1 VRSIVA
7 LPAGTAGLQ
16 ALQRGTDAAYSCA
29 VKSSLEFGERARLA
43 ALTFAQDHRTA
54 SPPPGTSGTHPRARG
69 TTMATLSESQ
79 AFLDQFDKCLPLCE
93 RGDAVTVV
101 NALHSL
107 NEITQAGLKQ
117 ALELDPDSGQDFV
130 CSFLLELELALELY
144 ISPSKKLG
152 TIDGGLPM
160 LYTYNDEELTA
171 LADAPSLATKGK
183 VRKFLDA
190 LGVAPSSKFEA
201 RSVKDAVC
209 EFMAAQVKPSK
220 APVTVQKERDCRSI
234 SWADLCSSGSDSG
247 SDSDEDLLLLEEDD
261 DDEVPVST
269 RKPEAAADIERE
281 ACEGFFGAGDYEHDK
296 DDQVE
301 EEEGADGEESDTESV
316 ASSIFLWAVPVKH
329 TDLNTDDC
337 SPRTAAHNKA
347 VNEARR
353 TRALYPFFKTVM
365 CKNYPNCKYGDRCN
379 FAHGEKELRRLDET
393 ILNAVARPKSP
404 DSDTS
409 SQTGS
414 DRRSE
419 SGSSAGGGNNFKT
432 RMCKNYEKNGF
443 CKFGDRCN
451 FAHGRDE
458 LRRGERAARN
468 EQNEGGRSSPCGS
481 QDGAGKAQRTRS

>member
-1 VRSIVA
+1 
-7 LPAGTAGLQ
+7 
-16 ALQRGTDAAYSCA
+16 
-29 VKSSLEFGERARLA
+29 
-43 ALTFAQDHRTA
+43 
-54 SPPPGTSGTHPRARG
+54 
-69 TTMATLSESQ
+69 MATLSESQ

-117 ALELDPDSGQDFV
+117 ALELDPASGQDFV

-160 LYTYNDEELTA
+160 LYTYNDDELVA
-171 LADAPSLATKGK
+171 LASVPSLATKGK

-190 LGVAPSSKFEA
+190 LGVAPSPDFEA
-201 RSVKDAVC
+201 RSVKDAVS
-209 EFMAAQVKPSK
+209 EFMAAQVKPAK
-220 APVTVQKERDCRSI
+220 AKAIVQKERDSRSI

-247 SDSDEDLLLLEEDD
+247 SDSDEDLPPLEEDD
-261 DDEVPVST
+261 DDEVPATSN
-269 RKPEAAADIERE
+269 RKPEVAEAEAERAACD
-281 ACEGFFGAGDYEHDK
+281 GFFGATQDCVEGCDVENELADEE
-296 DDQVE
+296 DD
-301 EEEGADGEESDTESV
+301 SDNESV
-316 ASSIFLWAVPVKH
+316 LSEASRIFLWAAPVKH
-329 TDLNTDDC
+329 TDLNLDDC

-347 VNEARR
+347 VNDARR
-353 TRALYPFFKTVM
+353 SRALYPFFKTVM

-379 FAHGEKELRRLDET
+379 FAHNEKELRRLDET

-409 SQTGS
+409 SQAGS

-419 SGSSAGGGNNFKT
+419 SGSSTGGANNFKT

-458 LRRGERAARN
+458 LRRGERAPRCN
-468 EQNEGGRSSPCGS
+468 EQNEGGRCSPSGS
-481 QDGAGKAQRTRS
+481 QDGSAKAARARS

>member
-1 VRSIVA
+1 
-7 LPAGTAGLQ
+7 
-16 ALQRGTDAAYSCA
+16 
-29 VKSSLEFGERARLA
+29 
-43 ALTFAQDHRTA
+43 
-54 SPPPGTSGTHPRARG
+54 
-69 TTMATLSESQ
+69 MATLSESQ

-117 ALELDPDSGQDFV
+117 ALELDPASGQDFV

-160 LYTYNDEELTA
+160 LYTYNDEELLA
-171 LADAPSLATKGK
+171 LASVPSLATKGK

-190 LGVAPSSKFEA
+190 LGVAPSPDFEA
-201 RSVKDAVC
+201 RSVKDAVS
-209 EFMAAQVKPSK
+209 EFMAAQVKPAK
-220 APVTVQKERDCRSI
+220 ATATVHKERDSRSI

-247 SDSDEDLLLLEEDD
+247 SDSDEDLPPLEEDD
-261 DDEVPVST
+261 DDEVPATSN
-269 RKPEAAADIERE
+269 RKPEVAEAQAEAERAACD
-281 ACEGFFGAGDYEHDK
+281 GFFGATQDY
-296 DDQVE
+296 VE
-301 EEEGADGEESDTESV
+301 GCDVDNELADEEVDSDNESV
-316 ASSIFLWAVPVKH
+316 LSEASRIFLWAAPVKH
-329 TDLNTDDC
+329 TDLNLDDC

-347 VNEARR
+347 VNDARR
-353 TRALYPFFKTVM
+353 SRALYPFFKTVM

-379 FAHGEKELRRLDET
+379 FAHSEKELRRLDET

-409 SQTGS
+409 SQAGS

-419 SGSSAGGGNNFKT
+419 SGSSTGGANNFKT

-458 LRRGERAARN
+458 LRRGERAPRCN
-468 EQNEGGRSSPCGS
+468 EQNEGGRCSPCSS
-481 QDGAGKAQRTRS
+481 QDGSGKAARARS